1 VIKRGWVVVVTAL
14 AFGGADD
21 DGYEP
26 GEEYAGDVAATTFDA
41 TRAALSRPVPALI
54 GPRRDGF
61 LVGSSIFNR
70 GWVTAPSSTTGLDGL
85 GPTFNARSC
94 SACHVLDGRGRPP
107 DPGQPML
114 SALVR
119 LSVPGTDAHGGPLA
133 EPTYGGQLNP
143 ASILGVPG
151 EGVAVLTWDE
161 LPGSYADG
169 TAYSLRRPTLSF
181 TLAFGP
187 MAENVL
193 TSVRVAPQN
202 AGLGLIE
209 LVPEAEILA
218 AADPDDANGD
228 GISGRPN
235 RVWDVAAATT
245 RLGRFGWKASQ
256 PTLRQQSAGAF
267 LGDIGIT
274 SSLYPAQNCPP
285 VQTACLAAL
294 DGNGPPDGVELDN
307 AKLDRVT
314 YHGMTLAA
322 PGRRRVHD
330 PAVLR
335 GKALFKELGCAGC
348 HAPVLHT
355 GTSAEF
361 PELAGLIIRP
371 YTDLLLHDMGD
382 GLADGRP
389 DFLADGREWRTPPLW
404 GIGLFR
410 VVNGHELYLHDGR
423 ARGLAEAI
431 LWHGG
436 EASAARERFRA
447 QPVAQ
452 RNALLAFLGSL

>member
-1 VIKRGWVVVVTAL
+1 VIKRGWFVVVTAI
-14 AFGGADD
+14 AIGGPRD

-26 GEEYAGDVAATTFDA
+26 GEEYAGDVAATSFDA
-41 TRAALSRPVPALI
+41 TRAALSRPVPALV
-54 GPRRDGF
+54 GPRGDGF
-61 LVGSSIFNR
+61 LVGKSTFNR
-70 GWVTAPSSTTGLDGL
+70 SWVTAPSSTTGLDGL

-94 SACHVLDGRGRPP
+94 STCHDHDGRGRPP
-107 DPGQPML
+107 EPGQPML

-119 LSVPGTDAHGGPLA
+119 LSVPGSDAHGGPLA
-133 EPTYGGQLNP
+133 EPTYGSQLNP
-143 ASILGVPG
+143 LSILGVPG
-151 EGVAVLTWDE
+151 EGAAVLTWDE
-161 LPGSYADG
+161 RAGSYADG
-169 TAYSLRRPTLSF
+169 TAYSLRRSRLSF
-181 TLAFGP
+181 TLAFGL
-187 MAENVL
+187 MAANAL

-202 AGLGLIE
+202 AGLGLLE

-256 PTLRQQSAGAF
+256 PSLRQQSAAAF
-267 LGDIGIT
+267 IGDIGIT
-274 SSLYPAQNCPP
+274 SSLYPAQNCSPA
-285 VQTACLAAL
+285 QTACLAAL
-294 DGNGPPDGVELDN
+294 DGNSPPDGVELED

-314 YHGMTLAA
+314 FYAMTLAA

-330 PAVLR
+330 PDVLR
-335 GKALFKELGCAGC
+335 GKTLFKDLGCVGC
-348 HAPVLHT
+348 HTPVLHT
-355 GTSAEF
+355 GPSAAF
-361 PELAGLIIRP
+361 PELAGLTIRP

-389 DFLADGREWRTPPLW
+389 DYLADGREWRTAPLW
-404 GIGLFR
+404 GIGLSR

-436 EASAARERFRA
+436 EANAARERFRA
-447 QPVAQ
+447 LPVAQ